1 MRRAGGQCVGGIKKR
16 VGAVCVPASVKGQDG
31 LFLARRPDPMKRQL
45 PASDEKDALRQQA
58 PSGRSTSPVGKQ
70 HRADEPEPS
79 APWDAHRDVAVIA
92 ALCDRLGGA
101 TADLADLYEATRLTQ
116 GAMGGGTARARLS
129 TADEPECAVPLRAY
143 SALWR
148 TLAADPGAVAAA
160 RRHAAGWPPTFVDV
174 QRAYAALE
182 PESAFEHA
190 RQLDLEA
197 VDDPVAA
204 AADLALAVGAAARR
218 AAKVARLVPSDFA
231 GSVEPFPAAWYDVL
245 DATGSAFVGGCDP
258 GVSYYVMAVQ
268 NDAYDR
274 VVLFRVGDDGGA
286 TAVAIAATPTGR
298 SLLDPGAAE
307 MVRLDG
313 APALEPHSVVL
324 PSFLHALVYDAIDTS
339 RRIQEARES
348 DDAEALS
355 RLSRTADL
363 FEPLPAGAA
372 QVRRA
377 LLPVPSRFAVPDA
390 IYDYIA
396 RSGPNAIDIW
406 LDGEISGA
414 WLDECRLVLAL
425 RLFAGQL
432 EARATGGLLPRKP
445 LSLANAAAAA
455 YQGPLR
461 RGMMPEEAL
470 DRASVY
476 AWQGA
481 CAAPASASGLL
492 PGAAR
497 LLDVAHL
504 WGHAASAAEASR
516 PELLCVPL
524 ADLARARIPD
534 IVGGMARV

>member
-1 MRRAGGQCVGGIKKR
+1 
-16 VGAVCVPASVKGQDG
+16 
-31 LFLARRPDPMKRQL
+31 MKRRLSQ
-45 PASDEKDALRQQA
+45 SDGDDALQQQA
-58 PSGRSTSPVGKQ
+58 RSEPSTSPVGKQ
-70 HRADEPEPS
+70 YRADEPEPS
-79 APWDAHRDVAVIA
+79 APWDARGDVAAVA
-92 ALCDRLGGA
+92 ALCDRLGDA
-101 TADLADLYEATRLTQ
+101 TADVADLYEAMRLTR

-129 TADEPECAVPLRAY
+129 TADETECAVPLRAY

-148 TLAADPGAVAAA
+148 TLAADPDAVAATQ
-160 RRHAAGWPPTFVDV
+160 RHATDWPPTFVDV
-174 QRAYAALE
+174 QRAYAAIE

-204 AADLALAVGAAARR
+204 AYDLALAVGAAARR
-218 AAKVARLVPSDFA
+218 AAKIARLAPSDFA
-231 GSVEPFPAAWYDVL
+231 GAVEPFPAAWYDVL
-245 DATGSAFVGGCDP
+245 DATGPAFVGGCDP
-258 GVSYYVMAVQ
+258 GASYYVMAVQ

-274 VVLFRVGDDGGA
+274 VVLFRVGDDGDA
-286 TAVAIAATPTGR
+286 TPVAVAATPVGM

-324 PSFLHALVYDAIDTS
+324 PSFLHALVYDASETP
-339 RRIQEARES
+339 RRTQEARES
-348 DDAEALS
+348 NDAEALS
-355 RLSRTADL
+355 RLLRTADL

-390 IYDYIA
+390 VYDYIA
-396 RSGPNAIDIW
+396 RSGPNAVDIW

-425 RLFAGQL
+425 RLFTGQL
-432 EARATGGLLPRKP
+432 EARATGGLFPRKP

-455 YQGPLR
+455 YRGPLR

-492 PGAAR
+492 PDAAR
-497 LLDVAHL
+497 LLDVARL
-504 WGHAASAAEASR
+504 WGYTASAAEASR

-534 IVGGMARV
+534 IVGGTARL

>member
-1 MRRAGGQCVGGIKKR
+1 
-16 VGAVCVPASVKGQDG
+16 
-31 LFLARRPDPMKRQL
+31 MKRRLSQSEDDDTL
-45 PASDEKDALRQQA
+45 QQQNRSGPSA
-58 PSGRSTSPVGKQ
+58 PPVGKQ
-70 HRADEPEPS
+70 YRTDETEPS
-79 APWDAHRDVAVIA
+79 APWDARRDVAVIT
-92 ALCDRLGGA
+92 ALCDRLDGA
-101 TADLADLYEATRLTQ
+101 TADLADLYEAMRLTR
-116 GAMGGGTARARLS
+116 GAMGGGTARARMS
-129 TADEPECAVPLRAY
+129 TADETAECAVPLRAY
-143 SALWR
+143 SALWH

-160 RRHAAGWPPTFVDV
+160 RRHATYWPPTFVDV

-197 VDDPVAA
+197 VDDPIAA
-204 AADLALAVGAAARR
+204 AHDLALAVGAAARR
-218 AAKVARLVPSDFA
+218 AAKIARLAPSDFA
-231 GSVEPFPAAWYDVL
+231 GAVEPFPAAWYDVL
-245 DATGSAFVGGCDP
+245 DATGPAFVGGCDP

-274 VVLFRVGDDGGA
+274 VVLFRVGDDGDA
-286 TAVAIAATPTGR
+286 APVAIAAIPTGM

-307 MVRLDG
+307 MVRLDD

-324 PSFLHALVYDAIDTS
+324 PSFLHALVYDAHETPG
-339 RRIQEARES
+339 RIREARAS
-348 DDAEALS
+348 DDVEALPH
-355 RLSRTADL
+355 LSLIADL

-396 RSGPNAIDIW
+396 RSGPNAVGIW

-425 RLFAGQL
+425 RLFTGQL
-432 EARATGGLLPRKP
+432 EARATGGLLPRRP
-445 LSLANAAAAA
+445 LSLTNAAAAA
-455 YQGPLR
+455 YRGPLR
-461 RGMMPEEAL
+461 RDMMPEEAL

-476 AWQGA
+476 AWQRA

-497 LLDVAHL
+497 LLDVARL
-504 WGHAASAAEASR
+504 WGHTTSAAEASR
-516 PELLCVPL
+516 PELLCAPL
-524 ADLARARIPD
+524 ADLARARLPD
-534 IVGGMARV
+534 IVDATGHA